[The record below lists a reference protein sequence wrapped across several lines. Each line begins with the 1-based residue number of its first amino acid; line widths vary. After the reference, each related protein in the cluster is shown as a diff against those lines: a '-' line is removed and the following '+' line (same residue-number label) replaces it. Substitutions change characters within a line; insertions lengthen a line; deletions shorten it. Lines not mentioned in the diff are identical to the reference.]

1 MEDIVKFNGHSGCE
15 IYLKKYPSGTPYVE
29 KVGDV
34 RRNIQRLWFL
44 RMEGYPVPK
53 VYVHSSNYFQ
63 MEYIHGLD
71 IKTYLTH
78 NTTKNLSK
86 FIINILERFSEN
98 SVDKDYTEI
107 YYKKLEW
114 LNDGHE
120 FPFTKD
126 ELIDRLPKILPS
138 SVYHGDMTLENL
150 ISTENGFYM
159 IDPVTIEYDSYIFD
173 IAKMRQDM
181 ECKWFLRNTDV
192 RLDVKLKTLQDKI
205 LKHFPLA
212 NNNNLL
218 ILMLLRVYRHTQK
231 GDTNYNFIMREVKRL
246 WK

>member
-15 IYLKKYPSGTPYVE
+15 IYLKKYPSGIPYVE

-34 RRNIQRLWFL
+34 RRNIQRLWTL
-44 RMEGYPVPK
+44 RMKGYPVPK

-114 LNDGHE
+114 LNDDHE

-173 IAKMRQDM
+173 IAKLRQDM

-218 ILMLLRVYRHTQK
+218 ILMLLRVYRHTQR

>member
-15 IYLKKYPSGTPYVE
+15 IYLKKYPSGIPYVE

-34 RRNIQRLWFL
+34 RRNIQRLWTL
-44 RMEGYPVPK
+44 RMKGYPVPK

-71 IKTYLTH
+71 IKTYLKH

-98 SVDKDYTEI
+98 SVNKDYTEI
-107 YYKKLEW
+107 YHKKLEW
-114 LNDGHE
+114 LNDDHE
-120 FPFTKD
+120 FPFTKK

-181 ECKWFLRNTDV
+181 ECKWFLRNTDI
-192 RLDVKLKTLQDKI
+192 RIDVKLKTLQDKI

-212 NNNNLL
+212 NDNNIL
-218 ILMLLRVYRHTQK
+218 ILMLLRVYLHTQK
-231 GDTNYNFIMREVKRL
+231 GDTNYNFIMREVRRL